1 MFKMRILNRCLAA
14 YLHKSKIVN
23 CGVNDVSAQLKT
35 AGIPY
40 IDYTRKTPKNLRA
53 A

>member
-1 MFKMRILNRCLAA
+1 MSKMRILDRCIAA

-23 CGVNDVSAQLKT
+23 CGLIVVSAQLKT

-40 IDYTRKTPKNLRA
+40 IDYTRKTPKNLSA
-53 A
+53 S